1 MSRYG
6 SSNYGPGQGP
16 PDISGMHTLKVDNI
30 SYRCGVEEL
39 RRLFDR
45 YGDIGDVYIPRD
57 IRTNE
62 SRGFGFVRFFD
73 RRDAEDAMD
82 AMDREVVDGRELR
95 VQFAERDAPETLGST
110 SLTDTVVRL
119 PAAEGDGMMTMAT
132 TIGAV
137 EGGATTIMTPT
148 IAEEGAAVAPATVPD
163 APAPVPDHP
172 KGATP
177 LPGRGRGHVRPATLA
192 HPASGGEDIPEAA
205 ATRLGSRPRRDVI

>member
-95 VQFAERDAPETLGST
+95 VQFAERDRPRNPRQYF
-110 SLTDTVVRL
+110 TDRYSG
-119 PAAEGDGMMTMAT
+119 PPPRSR
-132 TIGAV
+132 
-137 EGGATTIMTPT
+137 GGRYDDYGYDNRRRGGGRYDDYDSYD
-148 IAEEGAAVAPATVPD
+148 AEEGAAVAPATVPD

>member
-95 VQFAERDAPETLGST
+95 VQFAERDRPRNPRQYF
-110 SLTDTVVRL
+110 TDRYSG
-119 PAAEGDGMMTMAT
+119 PPPRSR
-132 TIGAV
+132 
-137 EGGATTIMTPT
+137 GGRYDDY
-148 IAEEGAAVAPATVPD
+148 GYD
-163 APAPVPDHP
+163 NRRR
-172 KGATP
+172 GG
-177 LPGRGRGHVRPATLA
+177 GRYDDYDSYDRRRR
-192 HPASGGEDIPEAA
+192 S
-205 ATRLGSRPRRDVI
+205 RSGSRNRSRRSRSRSRSPKRSYTPSRSRSRSRSASHSRSPSVRRGGYSRSRSN